1 MFFYFLCVWGG
12 GATQRIVFS
21 ADIVAPA
28 CYVVLDAD
36 KTSVVTYQ

>member
-1 MFFYFLCVWGG
+1 MFFYFLCVCGG
-12 GATQRIVFS
+12 GSTQRIVFS
-21 ADIVAPA
+21 ADIVAPV